1 MFETLNRAESLSA
14 EAIAQQ
20 FKALDQVMAIA
31 KFDLDGGL
39 CHANQNYLSLFGY
52 RDDEILG
59 WDHRQFCFP
68 TFANS
73 PVYAAFWDSLRQ
85 GASHSDLVE
94 RQRRDG
100 AQLWLEATYI
110 PVRCGAV
117 RER

>member
-1 MFETLNRAESLSA
+1 MFEALNRAESLSA

-20 FKALDQVMAIA
+20 FNALDQVMEIA
-31 KFDLDGGL
+31 EFDLDGGL
-39 CHANQNYLSLFGY
+39 CHSNQNYLSLFGY

-94 RQRRDG
+94 RQHRDG

-110 PVRCGAV
+110 PVRCGIF
-117 RER
+117 